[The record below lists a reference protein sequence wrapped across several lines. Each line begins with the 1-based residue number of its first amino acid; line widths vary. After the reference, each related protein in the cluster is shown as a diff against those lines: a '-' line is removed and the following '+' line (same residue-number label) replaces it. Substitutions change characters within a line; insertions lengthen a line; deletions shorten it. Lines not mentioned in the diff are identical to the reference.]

1 MELIILIT
9 SQMLFSLTRTLNIR
23 YVSEKN
29 IKLVIMTG
37 IIIKITWLIS
47 SAIGINSVIN
57 ENWTNASIYII
68 TGLFG
73 DYLGMKIKL

>member
-9 SQMLFSLTRTLNIR
+9 SQILFSLTRTLNIR
-23 YVSEKN
+23 YVSENN

-47 SAIGINSVIN
+47 SSIGINSVIN
-57 ENWTNASIYII
+57 ENWTNAIIYII
-68 TGLFG
+68 TRLFG

>member
-1 MELIILIT
+1 MELLTLIT
-9 SQMLFSLTRTLNIR
+9 SQILFSLTRTLNIR
-23 YVSEKN
+23 YVSENN

-37 IIIKITWLIS
+37 IIIKTTWLIS

-57 ENWTNASIYII
+57 ENWTNAIIYII